1 MTVASIQFGDEKYA
15 GLIEPGNAATSYAAI
30 ITLAEWQDWENGE
43 EAALTDAQLG
53 QFLDGLTTILKDDG
67 SYVEVPFGLDEKYRG
82 RLTRLGSDQ
91 SVIDLAEWSDWNN
104 EVSAVITGDM
114 GRQILALFNR

>member
-1 MTVASIQFGDEKYA
+1 MTVASVQFGDEKYA

-43 EAALTDAQLG
+43 EAALTDAQLV

-67 SYVEVPFGLDEKYRG
+67 SYVEVLFGLDKKYTG

>member
-1 MTVASIQFGDEKYA
+1 MTVASVQFGDEKYA

-43 EAALTDAQLG
+43 EAALTDAQLV

-67 SYVEVPFGLDEKYRG
+67 SHVEVLFGLDKKYTG

>member
-1 MTVASIQFGDEKYA
+1 MAAARVQFGDEKYA
-15 GLIEPGNAATSYAAI
+15 GIIEPGNAATSYAAI

-43 EAALTDAQLG
+43 EAALTDAQLT
-53 QFLDGLTTILKDDG
+53 QFLDGLAIILKDDG
-67 SYVEVPFGLDEKYRG
+67 TEVEVLFGLDEKYAG

-91 SVIDLAEWSDWNN
+91 SVIDLAEWSDWVN

-114 GRQILALFNR
+114 ARQILALFNR

>member
-1 MTVASIQFGDEKYA
+1 MAAASVQFGDDKYA
-15 GLIEPGNAATSYAAI
+15 GLIEAGNAATSYAAI

-43 EAALTDAQLG
+43 EAGLTDMQLG

-67 SYVEVPFGLDEKYRG
+67 TEVEVLFGLDEKYTG

-91 SVIDLAEWSDWNN
+91 SVIDLAEWSDWAN
-104 EVSAVITGDM
+104 EVSAVITGDIA
-114 GRQILALFNR
+114 GQILALFNR

>member
-1 MTVASIQFGDEKYA
+1 MTIARVQFGDDKYA

-30 ITLAEWQDWENGE
+30 ITLAVWQEWDNGE
-43 EAALTDAQLG
+43 EAALTDAQLN

-67 SYVEVPFGLDEKYRG
+67 TEVEVLFGLDEKYTG

-91 SVIDLAEWSDWNN
+91 SVIDLAEWSDWAN

-114 GRQILALFNR
+114 ARQVLALFNR